1 MEHFSA
7 KLEDYNTKL
16 ETHRA
21 WLKNMIASNR
31 APAPSTTTVLEE
43 EEEQEK
49 QEDPFTTLLHNHD
62 TKALTR
68 ILLDIQ
74 TKMEQEIARRQS
86 LGEKISLKDGKRC
99 LDEFFADVRGEGG
112 RRGKGMSQETS
123 DWLGRYFPRLEETVE
138 GLCLGEGKGKG
149 KKKGKEKRK
158 MVGING

>member
-31 APAPSTTTVLEE
+31 AAPTPTTTTL

-49 QEDPFTTLLHNHD
+49 QKDPFTTLLHNHD

-99 LDEFFADVRGEGG
+99 LDEFFADVRG
-112 RRGKGMSQETS
+112 RGKGMSQETS

-138 GLCLGEGKGKG
+138 GLCLGEGKGK
-149 KKKGKEKRK
+149 KKGKGKEKRK

>member
-31 APAPSTTTVLEE
+31 AAPTPTTTTL
-43 EEEQEK
+43 EEQEEE

-74 TKMEQEIARRQS
+74 TKMEQEIARRVG

-99 LDEFFADVRGEGG
+99 LDEFFAVVRG
-112 RRGKGMSQETS
+112 RGKGMSQETS

-138 GLCLGEGKGKG
+138 GLCLSEGKG
-149 KKKGKEKRK
+149 KKKGKEKEKRK

>member
-31 APAPSTTTVLEE
+31 AAPTPTTTTLE

-49 QEDPFTTLLHNHD
+49 QKDPFTTLLHNHD
-62 TKALTR
+62 SKALTR

-74 TKMEQEIARRQS
+74 TKMEQEIARRQG
-86 LGEKISLKDGKRC
+86 LGERISLKDGKRC

-112 RRGKGMSQETS
+112 RGKGMSQETS

-138 GLCLGEGKGKG
+138 GLCLGEGKGK

>member
-21 WLKNMIASNR
+21 WLKNMIASDR
-31 APAPSTTTVLEE
+31 AAPTLTNTLE

-49 QEDPFTTLLHNHD
+49 QKDPFTTLLHNHD

-74 TKMEQEIARRQS
+74 TKMEQEIARRQG

-99 LDEFFADVRGEGG
+99 LDEFFADVRG
-112 RRGKGMSQETS
+112 RGKGMSQETS

-138 GLCLGEGKGKG
+138 GLCLGEGKGK
-149 KKKGKEKRK
+149 KKGKEKRK

>member
-21 WLKNMIASNR
+21 WLKNMIAINR
-31 APAPSTTTVLEE
+31 AAPTPTTTTLEE
-43 EEEQEK
+43 EEEEK
-49 QEDPFTTLLHNHD
+49 QKDPFTTLLHNHD

-74 TKMEQEIARRQS
+74 TKMEQEIARRVG
-86 LGEKISLKDGKRC
+86 LGEKISLRDGKRC
-99 LDEFFADVRGEGG
+99 LDEFFAVVRG
-112 RRGKGMSQETS
+112 RGKGMSQETS

-138 GLCLGEGKGKG
+138 GLCLGEGKGK
-149 KKKGKEKRK
+149 KKGKEKRK

>member
-31 APAPSTTTVLEE
+31 AAPTPTTTTLEE
-43 EEEQEK
+43 AEEEQEK
-49 QEDPFTTLLHNHD
+49 QKDPFTTLLHNHD

-74 TKMEQEIARRQS
+74 TKMEQEIARRQG
-86 LGEKISLKDGKRC
+86 LGEKISLKDGKRY

-112 RRGKGMSQETS
+112 RGKGMSQETS

-138 GLCLGEGKGKG
+138 GLCLGEGKGK
-149 KKKGKEKRK
+149 KKGKEKRK
-158 MVGING
+158 MVGIND

>member
-31 APAPSTTTVLEE
+31 AAPTPTTTTLEE
-43 EEEQEK
+43 EEEEEQK
-49 QEDPFTTLLHNHD
+49 DPFTTLLHNHD

-74 TKMEQEIARRQS
+74 TKMEQEIARRVG

-99 LDEFFADVRGEGG
+99 LDEFFAVVRG
-112 RRGKGMSQETS
+112 RGKGMSQETS

-138 GLCLGEGKGKG
+138 GLCLGEGKGK
-149 KKKGKEKRK
+149 KKGKEKRK

>member
-31 APAPSTTTVLEE
+31 APAPTTTTLEE
-43 EEEQEK
+43 EEEE

-86 LGEKISLKDGKRC
+86 LGEKICLKDGKKC

-112 RRGKGMSQETS
+112 RGKRMSQETS

>member
-31 APAPSTTTVLEE
+31 APAPTTTTTLEE
-43 EEEQEK
+43 EEEEKQEK
-49 QEDPFTTLLHNHD
+49 QKDPFTTLLHNHD

-74 TKMEQEIARRQS
+74 TKMEQEIARRQG
-86 LGEKISLKDGKRC
+86 LGEKICLKDGKRC
-99 LDEFFADVRGEGG
+99 LDEFFAVVRG
-112 RRGKGMSQETS
+112 RGKGMSQETS

-138 GLCLGEGKGKG
+138 GLCLGEGKGK
-149 KKKGKEKRK
+149 KKGKEKRK

>member
-31 APAPSTTTVLEE
+31 APAPTTTTLEE
-43 EEEQEK
+43 EEEEE

-62 TKALTR
+62 SKALTR

-112 RRGKGMSQETS
+112 RGKGMSQETS

-138 GLCLGEGKGKG
+138 GLCLGEGKGW
-149 KKKGKEKRK
+149 KKGKEKRK

>member
-31 APAPSTTTVLEE
+31 APAPTTTTLEE
-43 EEEQEK
+43 EEEK
-49 QEDPFTTLLHNHD
+49 QKDPFTTLLHNHD

-112 RRGKGMSQETS
+112 RGKGMSQETS

-149 KKKGKEKRK
+149 KGKEKRK
-158 MVGING
+158 MVGIND